1 MPRVIPIQD
10 LQDTAAISRMCNES
24 LEPIYITKN
33 GCDDMVIISLKAYE
47 QKMLMQDVY
56 GKLASA
62 EAELNAGK
70 THDALASLN
79 GLRAKYGL

>member
-10 LQDTAAISRMCNES
+10 LQDTVAISRMCNES

-33 GCDDMVIISLKAYE
+33 GGDDLVIMSLKAYE

-56 GKLASA
+56 SKLAAA
-62 EAELNAGK
+62 EAELKDCK
-70 THDALASLN
+70 TLDAFGALN

>member
-24 LEPIYITKN
+24 LEPITKN
-33 GCDDMVIISLKAYE
+33 GCDDMVIMSLKAYE

-70 THDALASLN
+70 TRDALASLN

>member
-24 LEPIYITKN
+24 LEPIYITK
-33 GCDDMVIISLKAYE
+33 
-47 QKMLMQDVY
+47 MLMQDVY

-70 THDALASLN
+70 TRDALASLN